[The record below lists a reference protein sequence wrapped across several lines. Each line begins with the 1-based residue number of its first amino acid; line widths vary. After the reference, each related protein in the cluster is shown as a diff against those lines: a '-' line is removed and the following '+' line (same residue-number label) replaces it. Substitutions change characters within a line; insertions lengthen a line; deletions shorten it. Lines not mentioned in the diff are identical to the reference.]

1 MSSQLA
7 DSALQQD
14 PPPYTPPEGP
24 LSIPAA
30 CVLAPPPF
38 LRASS
43 SSTSA
48 SRAAA
53 PSRAH
58 STALSQLTPL
68 QARRSSPNSPLSSPS
83 RPPSTSPWRRSHTVS
98 DPPNPRK
105 IHARGRRTTTVGR
118 MSAPSSSP
126 PPYSLTPPEVL
137 PAAPA
142 RRASSSPHLRLSLSN
157 NPPSISPLSSQSR
170 PAFSDYART
179 RRPPAGPTSDED
191 ETSGA
196 ETDDGVMVRRSH
208 GESLAST
215 LRNRLLGKG
224 KGRSFDEGWSRP
236 ITTAAGA
243 LCAGETETEGEDSV
257 RRPSPS
263 VMLRS

>member
-1 MSSQLA
+1 MSSSLT
-7 DSALQQD
+7 DNTLQHD
-14 PPPYTPPEGP
+14 PPPYTPPVGV
-24 LSIPAA
+24 LTIPAVD
-30 CVLAPPPF
+30 VLAPPLP
-38 LRASS
+38 LRAS

-48 SRAAA
+48 SRATAS
-53 PSRAH
+53 SRVH
-58 STALSQLTPL
+58 STPRPQLTPL
-68 QARRSSPNSPLSSPS
+68 QARQTSPNLTLSSLS
-83 RPPSTSPWRRSHTVS
+83 RPTSTTPWRRSHTVS
-98 DPPNPRK
+98 NSPNPRK
-105 IHARGRRTTTVGR
+105 IHPRGRRTTAVGK

-142 RRASSSPHLRLSLSN
+142 RRASSSPHLRLSLSSI
-157 NPPSISPLSSQSR
+157 PPSDSPLSSQSR
-170 PAFSDYART
+170 QAFSDYART
-179 RRPPAGPTSDED
+179 RRPGPTSDED

-236 ITTAAGA
+236 ITTAPGA